1 MKYNT
6 VQIEISLPLS
16 EDGYV
21 FDVGSLYDELL
32 KLSDKRKARGKRY
45 ALGLVLVLI
54 VLAKLSGENTP
65 LGIADWGRQHVV
77 ELCALLA
84 VKRASLPAHNTYR
97 RVLRE
102 AVNVAELQQ
111 VVSHVLSQQP
121 GVGWSVLIAL
131 DGKTLRG
138 SIPAGQTKGLHLLAA
153 YLPSEGIVLM
163 QVAVDCK
170 ENEISAAPR
179 VLNSLDLRGKIVRGD
194 ALLTQRALSIQIVA
208 AGGEYVWIVKDNQ
221 PQLLEDIQQSFVAQ
235 VCTPA
240 FSPTPTDFQTA
251 QTVDNGH
258 GRVET
263 RTLTTTC
270 VLKDYSHWP
279 YLEQA
284 FKLERRVLFPLTGVL
299 QEETVYGITSL
310 NPVEANPQ
318 RLLELVRD
326 YWGIENGLHYRR
338 DVTLKEDATRMTHAS
353 QAEAMAILN
362 NLIIGLTI
370 PRGWTNL
377 AAARRYYNAHLQ
389 EAMKLVL
396 HRQT

>member
-6 VQIEISLPLS
+6 VHIEISLPLS

-21 FDVGSLYDELL
+21 FDVGSLYDALL
-32 KLSDKRKARGKRY
+32 KLTDKRKARGKRY
-45 ALGLVLVLI
+45 ELALVLVVI
-54 VLAKLSGENTP
+54 VLAKLSGEDTP
-65 LGIADWGRQHVV
+65 YGIADWGRQHAV

-84 VKRASLPAHNTYR
+84 VKRAGLPAHNTYR
-97 RVLRE
+97 RVLCR
-102 AVNVAELQQ
+102 VVDVAELQQ
-111 VVSHVLSQQP
+111 VISQVLSQLP

-138 SIPAGQTKGLHLLAA
+138 SLPVGQTKGIHLLAA
-153 YLPSEGIVLM
+153 YLPAEGIVLM

-179 VLNSLDLRGKIVRGD
+179 VLHSLDLRGKIVRGD
-194 ALLTQRALSIQIVA
+194 ALHTQRALSVQIVTG
-208 AGGEYVWIVKDNQ
+208 GGEYVWIVKDNQ
-221 PQLLEDIQQSFVAQ
+221 PQLLADIQQSFAPQ
-235 VCTPA
+235 VCTPG

-251 QTVDNGH
+251 QTTDTGH

-263 RTLTTTC
+263 RTLTTTSI
-270 VLKDYSHWP
+270 LKGYSDWP

-284 FKLERRVLFPLTGVL
+284 FKLERRVLYPATGL
-299 QEETVYGITSL
+299 LHEETVYGIASL
-310 NPVEANPQ
+310 TPAEAGPK

-338 DVTLKEDATRMTHAS
+338 DTTLKEDATRMTHAT

-362 NLIIGLTI
+362 NLIIGLTLTH
-370 PRGWTNL
+370 GWTNL
-377 AAARRYYNAHLQ
+377 AAARRHYNAHLG
-389 EAMKLVL
+389 EALKLVL
-396 HRQT
+396 HCQT